1 MIYIRSDRNLDFR
14 RYILLVC
21 ITLLFLSISTFALG
35 QLKLAR
41 IFSENMVLQRDVPV
55 EVWGVTN
62 PNEMVK
68 VSLGQDTVAVQASP
82 SGEWNAQ
89 LPPQQLGNPLC
100 MHISSESSKIE
111 LNNVLIGDVW
121 LASGQSNMEH
131 PLQGWEWIPDSNIDN
146 SAFEIENAEEPEIRL
161 FTVPKFPM
169 YKEMND
175 LKGGGWEIANS
186 KSIGKFS
193 SIAWFFSK
201 ELNKQTKIPIGVI
214 DCTWAGTPIQT
225 WVDGKTI
232 RLFDEEIKFP
242 MADQVESYQ
251 EWSEKVDFYLE
262 STKDRRMRI
271 SYAPQSLIENI
282 TSHNYDDHCWEVAN
296 LPFIP
301 ENAGSVI
308 WLRKKIRIHDN
319 IPQGDYILSLGYL
332 NRQCNVWLNDSLLG
346 YTQYPRPVTHII
358 PHENIK
364 GRDINLTIRLAIPWG
379 IPQIYGNEASFSLVS
394 KDHNYSID
402 LTRGWKLNKT
412 LESIPDPLDAI
423 QNYPSYL
430 FNGMVSPLTSFKI
443 KGVIWFQGESDID
456 KPSLYA
462 QIFQHL
468 IRSWR
473 ERWENEEMPFLFF
486 QLANNDYSHVIN
498 KSNSRLP
505 QFRHAQS
512 SALNLP
518 NTGMVITYDIGD
530 QFDIHPRNKQ
540 VFGYRMAMQAL
551 EKVYN
556 FNIDSDA
563 PELQS
568 VSIRGDTL
576 RLKFDKNLEYL
587 KKTEKDIC
595 LEVTDMSF
603 VKQVTDITVRGKVIN
618 LPTRNLRTPYT
629 VSYAWQ
635 DNPECLIFGSNGT
648 PVLPFVVEVY
658 SDSIKFD

>member
-1 MIYIRSDRNLDFR
+1 MIFIRSDRNLDFR

-100 MHISSESSKIE
+100 MHISSGSSKIE

-186 KSIGKFS
+186 KSVGKFS

-225 WVDGKTI
+225 WVDRKTI
-232 RLFDEEIKFP
+232 SLFDDEIKP
-242 MADQVESYQ
+242 NMTDPVENCQ
-251 EWSEKVDFYLE
+251 EWSEKIDIYLE
-262 STKDRRMRI
+262 RTKDRRMRI
-271 SYAPQSLIENI
+271 SYAPPSLIEKI
-282 TSHNYDDHCWEVAN
+282 TSHNFDDHGWEIVN

-301 ENAGSVI
+301 ENDGSVI
-308 WLRKKIRIHDN
+308 WLKKKISIQDD
-319 IPQGDYILSLGYL
+319 IPKGDYILSLGYL
-332 NRQCNVWLNDSLLG
+332 NRQSNVWLNDSLLG
-346 YTQYPRPVTHII
+346 YTQYPRPVTYII
-358 PHENIK
+358 PHESID
-364 GRDINLTIRLAIPWG
+364 GRDINVTIRLAIPWG
-379 IPQIYGNEASFSLVS
+379 SPQIYGNKSLFSLVS
-394 KDHNYSID
+394 KNHNYHID
-402 LTRGWKLNKT
+402 LAQDWKLNRT
-412 LESIPDPLDAI
+412 LESFPNPLEGI

-430 FNGMVSPLTSFKI
+430 FNGMVSPLTSYKI
-443 KGVIWFQGESDID
+443 KGVIWYQGESDINN
-456 KPSLYA
+456 PSLYA
-462 QIFQHL
+462 KLFQHL

-473 ERWENEEMPFLFF
+473 ERWQNDELPFLFF
-486 QLANNDYSHVIN
+486 QIANSEDSHIVN
-498 KSNSRLP
+498 YTNSRLA
-505 QFRHAQS
+505 QLRYAQS
-512 SALNLP
+512 SALELP
-518 NTGMVITYDIGD
+518 NTGMVVTYDIGD
-530 QFDIHPRNKQ
+530 KYDIHPRNKQ
-540 VFGYRMAMQAL
+540 VFGHRMAMLAL

-568 VSIRGDTL
+568 VLIKRNAL
-576 RLKFDKNLEYL
+576 RLHFDKNLEIL
-587 KKTEKDIC
+587 KKSGKIKC
-595 LEVTDMSF
+595 LEVSDKSGEKKLTNLTF
-603 VKQVTDITVRGKVIN
+603 RNNVIYMPIKN
-618 LPTRNLRTPYT
+618 LHTPFK

-635 DNPECLIFGSNGT
+635 DNPKCIIFGSNGI
-648 PVLPFVVEVY
+648 PVLPFVFKVY
-658 SDSIKFD
+658 SDTIKFY